1 MTVSSTTNRASYT
14 TSNATTHS
22 FAYGFKIFA
31 DADLTVIVRSTSGTE
46 TTKTLNTHYIITGA
60 GSASGGTVL
69 FKYNTGT
76 SSDAHYS
83 ATDYRPGNGE
93 TVILLR
99 EQPMTQGF
107 DLVPNDPFS
116 ASSFEDALDKLTFMI
131 HAHDEELGRAI
142 KLSKT
147 NTMTSTEFTTSA
159 TDRASKILAF
169 DSSGE
174 ISVAQ
179 ELGTYRGNWAAST
192 AYNARDI
199 VKDTSTNNIFIC
211 TTSHTSSGSQPL
223 TTNTDSGK
231 WALLVD
237 AASATTSQSAAATS
251 ATASANSATA
261 AASSASTASGHKD
274 TANTAATNAANSAT
288 AAASSAT
295 SAASSLS
302 TFTGQYHGNASSDPS
317 SGLDAGDL
325 YFNTSDNVLMVYS
338 GSAWQRTTPT
348 STEQTNINA
357 LAASAV
363 ITDMSMLATTDI
375 IEDMSLL
382 AVSTVIDDMALLAVS
397 DVITDMGLLATSA
410 NVTAMGHLGT
420 SANVTAMGHLGTSA
434 NVTAMGHLGTSANVA
449 NMATLGT
456 ADAVSD
462 MNTLAAISSDI
473 TSLAGSLEKTFTV
486 TVVNDSGN
494 KFALAVGGVS
504 LGNAPTI
511 EMFRGNKY
519 IFDQSDSSN
528 SGHPLAFKDGSGN
541 AFTTGVTVTGTAGS
555 SGAKVE
561 FEVPSTAP
569 DSMRYYCTQHGNGMG
584 NTITV
589 SNSNISI
596 VAANIDN
603 VNSFANQYRIGS
615 SDPTSSLDTGDLFY
629 NTTSNQLKI
638 YSGSAWVAGVL
649 AGSGF
654 AATSNNLSDLGNA
667 STALSNLGGMPLAGG
682 TFTGDVT
689 VKTSDGA
696 ILKLQTSDTSVGD
709 GDVIG
714 AIEFAAPNESDGTD
728 AIATAASI
736 VAEADATFAA
746 DNNKTDLVI
755 KLGKSEAATERGRF
769 KHEGGLTITGYDTDA
784 NPDPA
789 LQLLRDSAS
798 PADGDFIGNIYFQ
811 GKNDADENVTYA
823 AILAVTND
831 ITDGTEDGKLI
842 FRVADGGNQAWSG
855 YANNLITL
863 EPDSISFDASG
874 GTTFGGHSISN
885 VSTLRLTST
894 SDLSTSSTGHAFQ
907 IGSSSGLNLSIDN
920 NEIMARNNGSTS
932 PLSLNHDGGDVRVGG
947 SSVKVAGKETIWI
960 PAAAMYPESTNG
972 CAALAQVE
980 LSNGPELKCLDF
992 DPSSDE
998 HAQFTVAF
1006 PKSWNEGTI
1015 TFSAYFTV
1023 SGTNTGTV
1031 SWALSGVSLSD
1042 NGDINTSFGTAVA
1055 PTAKA
1060 HSGTSGDLNITA
1072 ESGDITIAGS
1082 PAAEDLCFFRIMR
1095 DVSADDQSGDA
1106 RLLGIK
1112 LFYTTDAANDA

>member
-1 MTVSSTTNRASYT
+1 MTINLSDNTPRVSYTVSEG
-14 TSNATTHS
+14 ATQTA
-22 FAYGFKIFA
+22 FAVPFEFFA
-31 DADLTVIVRSTSGTE
+31 DADLNFYVDGTKKTLTTHYTTSANAQNNAVHVSGTTGFIHTTTGNTVTGATGGSTVIITRDIAFDRTTDFPASGSFAIG
-46 TTKTLNTHYIITGA
+46 TLNTELDRLTAIVSDLNDISTRSVRLKDFDEAQSLELPLKDDRKGKVLGFNATTGVAEAGPNITA
-60 GSASGGTVL
+60 VQSLADVTTSINL
-69 FKYNTGT
+69 LGT
-76 SSDAHYS
+76 SAVVEDM
-83 ATDYRPGNGE
+83 G
-93 TVILLR
+93 LL
-99 EQPMTQGF
+99 
-107 DLVPNDPFS
+107 
-116 ASSFEDALDKLTFMI
+116 
-131 HAHDEELGRAI
+131 
-142 KLSKT
+142 
-147 NTMTSTEFTTSA
+147 
-159 TDRASKILAF
+159 
-169 DSSGE
+169 
-174 ISVAQ
+174 
-179 ELGTYRGNWAAST
+179 
-192 AYNARDI
+192 
-199 VKDTSTNNIFIC
+199 
-211 TTSHTSSGSQPL
+211 
-223 TTNTDSGK
+223 
-231 WALLVD
+231 
-237 AASATTSQSAAATS
+237 ATS
-251 ATASANSATA
+251 A
-261 AASSASTASGHKD
+261 
-274 TANTAATNAANSAT
+274 
-288 AAASSAT
+288 
-295 SAASSLS
+295 
-302 TFTGQYHGNASSDPS
+302 
-317 SGLDAGDL
+317 
-325 YFNTSDNVLMVYS
+325 V
-338 GSAWQRTTPT
+338 
-348 STEQTNINA
+348 
-357 LAASAV
+357 
-363 ITDMSMLATTDI
+363 

-382 AVSTVIDDMALLAVS
+382 ATSANVTAMGLLGTSAVVTDMGLLGTSAVITDMDLLATSANVTAMGHLGTSANVTAMGLLGTSAVVTDMGLLGTSANVTAMGHLGTSANVTAMGLLGTSDVVADMALLGTSDVVADMALLGTSDVVADMALLATS
-397 DVITDMGLLATSA
+397 AVIEDMGLLATSA

-420 SANVTAMGHLGTSA
+420 SANVTAMGLLGTSAVVEDMGFLGTSA
-434 NVTAMGHLGTSANVA
+434 NVTAMGLLGTS
-449 NMATLGT
+449 
-456 ADAVSD
+456 DAVSD
-462 MNTLAAISSDI
+462 MNTLAAISTDI
-473 TSLAGSLEKTFTV
+473 SSLANSLEKTFTV

-541 AFTTGVTVTGTAGS
+541 AWTSGVTVTGTAGS

-569 DSMRYYCTQHGNGMG
+569 DSMRYYCTQHGNSMG

-615 SDPTSSLDTGDLFY
+615 SDPTSSLDEGDLFY
-629 NTTSNQLKI
+629 NTSSDQLKI
-638 YSGSAWVAGVL
+638 YNGSSWVAGVL

-714 AIEFAAPNESDGTD
+714 AIEFAAPDESDGTD
-728 AIATAASI
+728 AVATAASI

-789 LQLLRDSAS
+789 LALMRSTSS
-798 PADGDFIGNIYFQ
+798 PADNDFIGNIYFQ
-811 GKNDADENVTYA
+811 GKNSADEDITYA

-831 ITDGTEDGKLI
+831 VTDGTEDGKLI

-855 YANNLITL
+855 SANNLITL
-863 EPDSISFDASG
+863 TPDTIAFDASS
-874 GTTFGGHSISN
+874 GTSFGGHDISSIGNIVISN
-885 VSTLRLTST
+885 
-894 SDLSTSSTGHAFQ
+894 GGN
-907 IGSSSGLNLSIDN
+907 IGSSSDTDALAIS
-920 NEIMARNNGSTS
+920 S
-932 PLSLNHDGGDVRVGG
+932 GGVVNFTQQPTV
-947 SSVKVAGKETIWI
+947 SSAAVKVAGKETIWI

-1042 NGDINTSFGTAVA
+1042 NGDINTSFGTAEA

-1072 ESGDITIAGS
+1072 ESGNITIAGS

>member
-251 ATASANSATA
+251 ATAAANSATA

-434 NVTAMGHLGTSANVA
+434 NVTAMGHLGTSSNVT

-456 ADAVSD
+456 SDAVSD
-462 MNTLAAISSDI
+462 MNTLAAISTDI
-473 TSLAGSLEKTFTV
+473 TSLANSLEKTFTV

-541 AFTTGVTVTGTAGS
+541 AWTSGVTVTGTAGS

-569 DSMRYYCTQHGNGMG
+569 DSMRYYCTAHGNSMG

-603 VNSFANQYRIGS
+603 VNSFANKYRIGS
-615 SDPTSSLDTGDLFY
+615 SDPSSSLDEGDLFY
-629 NTTSNQLKI
+629 NTSSDQLKI
-638 YSGSAWVAGVL
+638 YDGSNWVAGVL

-667 STALSNLGGMPLAGG
+667 STARTNLGLGTAAVAATGIANTNVPVFTSGVADDDFLRVAGTSIEG
-682 TFTGDVT
+682 RSAAEVLSDIGGQAALTFG
-689 VKTSDGA
+689 KSDTNA
-696 ILKLQTSDTSVGD
+696 LKL
-709 GDVIG
+709 
-714 AIEFAAPNESDGTD
+714 E
-728 AIATAASI
+728 
-736 VAEADATFAA
+736 EA
-746 DNNKTDLVI
+746 
-755 KLGKSEAATERGRF
+755 
-769 KHEGGLTITGYDTDA
+769 
-784 NPDPA
+784 
-789 LQLLRDSAS
+789 
-798 PADGDFIGNIYFQ
+798 
-811 GKNDADENVTYA
+811 VT
-823 AILAVTND
+823 TND
-831 ITDGTEDGKLI
+831 ILLAGTNHVKG
-842 FRVADGGNQAWSG
+842 RT
-855 YANNLITL
+855 YAEL
-863 EPDSISFDASG
+863 
-874 GTTFGGHSISN
+874 
-885 VSTLRLTST
+885 T
-894 SDLSTSSTGHAFQ
+894 SDLSLDT
-907 IGSSSGLNLSIDN
+907 
-920 NEIMARNNGSTS
+920 
-932 PLSLNHDGGDVRVGG
+932 
-947 SSVKVAGKETIWI
+947 VKKQGKETIWI

-992 DPSSDE
+992 DASSDE
-998 HAQFTVAF
+998 HAQFTIAF

-1031 SWALSGVSLSD
+1031 SWALSGVSFSD
-1042 NGDINTSFGTAVA
+1042 NGDLNTAFGTAVA

-1060 HSGTSGDLNITA
+1060 HSGTSGDLDITA
-1072 ESGDITIAGS
+1072 ESGAVTIAGS
-1082 PAAEDLCFFRIMR
+1082 PAAEDLCIFRIMR

-1112 LFYTTDAANDA
+1112 LFFTTDAANDA